1 MPVWLQI
8 TLGIAGSLSPVALFI
23 CALMINWVRGI
34 QSDLAVVTKEL
45 HALRTHVAENYIRQ
59 PEMEKVVDEIAYIR
73 RTVDGVSTM
82 LHEMKGRLDAK

>member
-1 MPVWLQI
+1 MPIWLQI
-8 TLGIAGSLSPVALFI
+8 VVGVASVLSPIALGLVG
-23 CALMINWVRGI
+23 LMVNWVRGI
-34 QSDLAVVTKEL
+34 HADHLVLAKEVA
-45 HALRTHVAENYIRQ
+45 ALRTHVAEHYIRQ